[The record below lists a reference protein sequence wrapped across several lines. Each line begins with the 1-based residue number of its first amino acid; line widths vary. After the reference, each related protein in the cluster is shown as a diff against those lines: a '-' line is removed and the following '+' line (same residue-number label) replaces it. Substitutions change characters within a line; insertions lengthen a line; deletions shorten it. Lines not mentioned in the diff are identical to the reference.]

1 MKKFFVAFWSLILI
15 IALFVLLLHFQAWG
29 LFQLS
34 TVPLMFAI
42 ALPLSL
48 YTSHAWKVGFS
59 TNLLIVF
66 VINLIIH
73 LVTNQNLQPFFQYL
87 AEFFLLVLTVV
98 ASTICGQTLRK
109 FEAEYNLVST
119 LFADKKIPHLH
130 DIRPLIES
138 EFARGTRYNYPI
150 SMVLLQSKTDQN
162 TAIQQKAEFLTKLF
176 QERIAGNELS
186 TFLTEKSRITD
197 ILVKSEEANDYLM
210 ICPGTDRPS
219 AEHLI
224 ERLREAQT
232 NGKMIDFQATI
243 AAFPDDAR
251 TFNSLL
257 ERLRIGQ

>member
-15 IALFVLLLHFQAWG
+15 IAFFVFSLHFQGWG
-29 LFQLS
+29 LFSLA
-34 TVPLMFAI
+34 TLPLVFAI

-48 YTSHAWKVGFS
+48 YTSHTWKLGIS
-59 TNLLIVF
+59 SNLLIVF

-73 LVTNQNLQPFFQYL
+73 LVRDQSLLPYYQYL
-87 AEFFLLVLTVV
+87 AEFILLVLTVV
-98 ASTICGQTLRK
+98 ASTICGKTLRK
-109 FEAEYNLVST
+109 FETEYNLVST
-119 LFADKKIPHLH
+119 LFADKKIPRLG

-162 TAIQQKAEFLTKLF
+162 TELQQKAEFLTKLF

-186 TFLTEKSRITD
+186 TFLIEKSRITD
-197 ILVKSEEANDYLM
+197 ILVKSEEENIYLM

-224 ERLREAQT
+224 ERLRTAQT
-232 NGKMIDFQATI
+232 NGNMIDFQATI

-251 TFNSLL
+251 SFNSLL
-257 ERLRIGQ
+257 ERLTMGH